1 MGQCISNDPSMS
13 IGVAS
18 LGLGGLSPQIKKYIY
33 CTTLYK
39 SVLKWNYNRKIKER
53 LKILKN

>member
-33 CTTLYK
+33 TVQHCTSLY
-39 SVLKWNYNRKIKER
+39 
-53 LKILKN
+53 